1 VSAGRSA
8 TSQVGTHMVQ
18 VEVLV
23 LVRGVVLVLVSWH
36 YSIVI
41 PVMLVQV
48 LRTPYFELWS
58 QQPSLGALAGW
69 PLACMEPLEDP
80 TSAPIRVKRGPCL
93 WATRKAFSTPR

>member
-23 LVRGVVLVLVSWH
+23 LVQGVVLVLVSWH

-58 QQPSLGALAGW
+58 QPTIPGCAGW
-69 PLACMEPLEDP
+69 LAIGLYGA
-80 TSAPIRVKRGPCL
+80 S
-93 WATRKAFSTPR
+93 